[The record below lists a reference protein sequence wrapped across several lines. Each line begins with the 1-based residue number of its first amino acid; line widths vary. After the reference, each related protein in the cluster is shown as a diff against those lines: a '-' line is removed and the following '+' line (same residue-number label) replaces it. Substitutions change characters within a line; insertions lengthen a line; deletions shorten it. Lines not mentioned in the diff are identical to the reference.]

1 MHFRRYHAG
10 GLHVGPA
17 RTLLQIALKGIGVVE
32 MNTALDYFTGL
43 RENTAACTAAIYLC
57 SKTDAKNG
65 MLELLSSR
73 SKGDPDSVG
82 ALHEAARRFCYRNVK
97 SMLDYYGSGDSH
109 KRASRIVN
117 EEAVELTCKALAEVS
132 DGDIVEELELAVRHR
147 DELCARG
154 ILKAGN
160 CPSWYHPLSNK
171 DLQWFADLNAHL
183 HRSVGAPEPLSY

>member
-65 MLELLSSR
+65 MLELLLSR

-97 SMLDYYGSGDSH
+97 SMLDYYG
-109 KRASRIVN
+109 RIVN
-117 EEAVELTCKALAEVS
+117 GDEAVELTCKALAEVS

-147 DELCARG
+147 DKLCARG

-183 HRSVGAPEPLSY
+183 YRSVRAPEPLSY